1 MMRPM
6 DLRPDA
12 RRCYLISDLHG
23 RIDRYQAL
31 FTLLRTDPPDVLFLA
46 GDLLP
51 QPLGRMA
58 GPGVSDEDFVNR
70 FLIPRF
76 HGLGRELGDRYPTV
90 LLVLGNDDPRYEEAS
105 ILGGA
110 VEHAWHYLHE
120 RRVFVAGRP
129 VYGYNCIPPSP
140 FRRKDWERYDVSRFV
155 DPGSVSPE
163 EGELTVPRSARERR
177 TATIATDLDRMIGD
191 ADVSSAVFLF
201 HVPPYETVLDTTN
214 LDSTKIEGVPLDRH
228 IGSIAVRRMIE
239 DRQPYLT
246 LHGHVHEAY
255 SLTGEFV
262 TKIGSTWCMSAAHH
276 EAGLVLVEFPLDDPS
291 AAKRRVSPEA
301 GVRPDQ

>member
-12 RRCYLISDLHG
+12 RRCYLVSDLHG
-23 RIDRYQAL
+23 HMERYQAL
-31 FTLLRTDPPDVLFLA
+31 FALLRSDPPDVLFLA

-51 QPLGRMA
+51 QPMARMA
-58 GPGVSDEDFVNR
+58 APGVSDEDFVNR

-76 HGLGRELGDRYPTV
+76 HSLRRELGDRYPTV
-90 LLVLGNDDPRYEEAS
+90 LLVLGNDDSRYEEAS

-120 RRVFVAGRP
+120 RRVFLAGRP

-177 TATIATDLDRMIGD
+177 NATIAADLERMIGD
-191 ADVSSAVFLF
+191 AEVSSAVFLF

-214 LDSTKIEGVPLDRH
+214 LDAKKVDGVPLDRH

-255 SLTGEFV
+255 SLTGKFA
-262 TKIGSTWCMSAAHH
+262 TKIGSTWCVSSAHR
-276 EAGLVLVEFPLDDPS
+276 EAGIVVVEFPLNDPS
-291 AAKRRVSPEA
+291 SATRRVSPKEA
-301 GVRPDQ
+301 VRPDR